1 MACKLLLLLPSTMR
15 TSGMPTISFVVHTL
29 LLEYRST
36 TSMHSVS
43 LALAIIPTPWETSST
58 FVGMIRHWNFNIV
71 AGRFGGH
78 YAGSQRWLVIVSGW
92 WSDVTF
98 SLFVGTNYVHFQ
110 SVVSTRIRNEK
121 SDIWHCIRFCLV
133 WMTSQDGPQ
142 WPMHEK
148 DWLFVHQELNRC
160 YNSLFSHKK
169 YKTKVSAAAD
179 NPPGMAPL
187 NIMES
192 NLPLPRDNKIL
203 HTSIEMSGKQEATFD
218 EMSASTGSPQ
228 KSLENMSS
236 QISLKTLGTMY
247 HKELNEAPTQPHRRY
262 QRRNSATAS
271 MLFPSV
277 STASSEKGRSN
288 PCTTSVPLNLSF
300 SHQHLTPREALE
312 KAREMMGNVQDIAF
326 ATRVKDGSSLKRSS
340 AAEACDGDEEQG
352 RLKKRSKPTVSTQ
365 PWLIE
370 SYRITTPL
378 YRCSRPCLILQWRTV
393 GLYTAIYMYK

>member
-1 MACKLLLLLPSTMR
+1 MS
-15 TSGMPTISFVVHTL
+15 ISKVSSAHKYETRNLTYDIAFV
-29 LLEYRST
+29 
-36 TSMHSVS
+36 SV
-43 LALAIIPTPWETSST
+43 W
-58 FVGMIRHWNFNIV
+58 
-71 AGRFGGH
+71 FG
-78 YAGSQRWLVIVSGW
+78 WPVKMV
-92 WSDVTF
+92 
-98 SLFVGTNYVHFQ
+98 
-110 SVVSTRIRNEK
+110 RNDRCTK
-121 SDIWHCIRFCLV
+121 KTDCSCL
-133 WMTSQDGPQ
+133 
-142 WPMHEK
+142 K
-148 DWLFVHQELNRC
+148 RC
-160 YNSLFSHKK
+160 YNYLISHKK
-169 YKTKVSAAAD
+169 YKSKVSAATD
-179 NPPGMAPL
+179 NLPGMAPL

-192 NLPLPRDNKIL
+192 NLPLPRDNKIH

-247 HKELNEAPTQPHRRY
+247 HKELNEAPSQPHRRY

-352 RLKKRSKPTVSTQ
+352 RQKKRSKPTVSTQ
-365 PWLIE
+365 PWLN
-370 SYRITTPL
+370 RIVSRLRSTVVL
-378 YRCSRPCLILQWRTV
+378 VHVWSCSEEQWCSILRSTC
-393 GLYTAIYMYK
+393 TSKE